1 MSNEARGLA
10 PQSVRRAF
18 RTSRVNV
25 PNMTESIWQPLYDYQ
40 PLLAAGAVQQS
51 FFQVP
56 IGQGGKTLNDTNME
70 LAGQIPAGQAFQITG
85 IQVELYP
92 GVDVDSAT
100 RTQFAN
106 DVYNFYKSGN
116 LILRIGSKD
125 FIRQG
130 NLMKFAPVNRLSV
143 DSATGLAA
151 QAISYASAVGRE
163 FVTEGLLL
171 ESSQNF
177 SVQLNNLA
185 ALPSAQN
192 ARLGVTLN
200 GFLFRNAQ

>member
-1 MSNEARGLA
+1 MSEQRGLQA
-10 PQSVRRAF
+10 PSIRRVF

-40 PLLAAGAVQQS
+40 TLPAAGATQQS

-92 GVDVDSAT
+92 GVDVDAGAA
-100 RTQFAN
+100 TQFAD

-151 QAISYASAVGRE
+151 QTISYAAAVGRE
-163 FVTEGLLL
+163 YVTDGLLL